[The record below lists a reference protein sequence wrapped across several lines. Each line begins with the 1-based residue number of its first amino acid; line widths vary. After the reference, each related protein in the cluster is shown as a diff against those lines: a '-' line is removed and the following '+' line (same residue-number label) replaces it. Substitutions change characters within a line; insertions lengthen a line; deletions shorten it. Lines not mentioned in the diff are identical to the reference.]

1 MIEQNEGKPN
11 EAKTS
16 RAIQIDLVDGQTPE
30 QALEYAQG
38 VLEKLKVKR
47 GDSLGLLVWLEDVTH
62 DDVVS
67 VVNELD
73 KHDMCV
79 QY

>member
-30 QALEYAQG
+30 QALEYVQG

-47 GDSLGLLVWLEDVTH
+47 DDSLGLLVWLEDMTH